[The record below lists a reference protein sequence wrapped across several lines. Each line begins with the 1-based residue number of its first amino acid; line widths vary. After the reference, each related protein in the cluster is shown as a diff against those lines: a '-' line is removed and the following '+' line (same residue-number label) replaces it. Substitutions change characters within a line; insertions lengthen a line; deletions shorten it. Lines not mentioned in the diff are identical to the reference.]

1 MFYFRLSVEN
11 NKIFRKFKSYIM
23 KRIVLMMFFNLF
35 FTTNL
40 VAQENKTGKN
50 QSESKSEELI
60 IKIDK
65 LVSLSKEQ
73 YTILKKH
80 FQNKMDFFADTE
92 LSDARKE
99 IVLLAY
105 KREFENCLTARQI
118 QLLNENKKMSDTIF
132 SSY

>member
-60 IKIDK
+60 TKIDK

-73 YTILKKH
+73 HIILKKH
-80 FQNKMDFFADTE
+80 FQNKIEFFADTE

-99 IVLLAY
+99 VVLLAY

-118 QLLNENKKMSDTIF
+118 QLLNEDKKISNTIF

>member
-1 MFYFRLSVEN
+1 
-11 NKIFRKFKSYIM
+11 M
-23 KRIVLMMFFNLF
+23 KRIVLMMFLNLF

-60 IKIDK
+60 TKIDK

-73 YTILKKH
+73 HIILKKH
-80 FQNKMDFFADTE
+80 FQNKIEFFADTE

-99 IVLLAY
+99 VVLLAY

-118 QLLNENKKMSDTIF
+118 QLLNEDKKISDTIF
-132 SSY
+132 NSY